1 MTAVS
6 GGNNRLAE
14 FSGLDVSGGENAFN
28 AGLAAVGFGYDVAFG
43 IHVNLAFEYIG
54 IGVVPDGDEQAF
66 DGEFFNGIG
75 FNILDFNPGDAER
88 IFGSDDFFD
97 NGIPFNVDFAV
108 VHQTFLHDFIGAE
121 TVAAVNEGNAVGKIG
136 EVDSLFNGRVSA
148 ADNGNVTSAVEKAV
162 TGGTAGNAETAEF
175 FLGGK
180 PQPTGGGAGS
190 DDNCRRYNRPGRNR

>member
-14 FSGLDVSGGENAFN
+14 FPDWTSP
-28 AGLAAVGFGYDVAFG
+28 AAKTPSTLVWQLSVWYDVAFG

-97 NGIPFNVDFAV
+97 NGIPFNV
-108 VHQTFLHDFIGAE
+108 
-121 TVAAVNEGNAVGKIG
+121 
-136 EVDSLFNGRVSA
+136 
-148 ADNGNVTSAVEKAV
+148 
-162 TGGTAGNAETAEF
+162 
-175 FLGGK
+175 
-180 PQPTGGGAGS
+180 
-190 DDNCRRYNRPGRNR
+190 

>member
-43 IHVNLAFEYIG
+43 IHVNLACEYIG

-75 FNILDFNPGDAER
+75 FNILDFNPCLLYTSPSPRDA
-88 IFGSDDFFD
+88 
-97 NGIPFNVDFAV
+97 
-108 VHQTFLHDFIGAE
+108 
-121 TVAAVNEGNAVGKIG
+121 
-136 EVDSLFNGRVSA
+136 
-148 ADNGNVTSAVEKAV
+148 
-162 TGGTAGNAETAEF
+162 
-175 FLGGK
+175 
-180 PQPTGGGAGS
+180 
-190 DDNCRRYNRPGRNR
+190 